1 MNIFEKLN
9 AVDIKELKNIDII
22 KVKDSLRTNPVVFI
36 NTIIVIVT
44 LISAIALISRGQVE
58 LQKYKNNTLIYDE
71 KLAAVKLQ
79 QDTKKT
85 FDDFKKAFPQALG
98 SNQLIDKFSELA
110 VHRNVRIL
118 SLSPAKEKSNEYLYQ
133 TTVNLSV
140 ESSDYKNIILFVKDI
155 EDSALAIRLEKF
167 SAELTGNDEGGDNED
182 KKEIPIKADLEVS
195 SVRLK

>member
-1 MNIFEKLN
+1 MNILEKLN

-22 KVKDSLRTNPVVFI
+22 KVKDSLRTNPIVFI

-44 LISAIALISRGQVE
+44 VVSAIALISKGQVE
-58 LQKYKNNTLIYDE
+58 LQSYKNNTVVYDE
-71 KLAAVKLQ
+71 KLTAVKAQ
-79 QDTKKT
+79 EEAKKT
-85 FDDFKKAFPQALG
+85 FDSFKNAFPQALG

-118 SLSPAKEKSNEYLYQ
+118 SLSPAKERSNDYLYQ

-155 EDSALAIRLEKF
+155 EDSALAIRLERF
-167 SAELTGNDEGGDNED
+167 SAELTNERINED
-182 KKEIPIKADLEVS
+182 ESRKQVPIKAELEVS